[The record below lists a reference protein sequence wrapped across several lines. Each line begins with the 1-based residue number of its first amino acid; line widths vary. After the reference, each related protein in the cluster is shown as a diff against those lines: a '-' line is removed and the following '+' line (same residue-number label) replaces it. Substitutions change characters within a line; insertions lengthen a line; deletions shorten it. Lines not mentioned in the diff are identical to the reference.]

1 MDSSA
6 TALPTAAARRS
17 EPHNASSLT
26 SPTATASAAT
36 ALKPTS
42 TPGSPSSP
50 TKESAS
56 SDGYATTATS
66 VTWPCLVQSQ
76 RPGHE
81 PTPTP
86 TNTGPWSD
94 GCSPTNTPPA
104 SRTTSDERR
113 VGQVWRKKCRYR
125 GAAETEKQNTT

>member
-1 MDSSA
+1 MRISDWSSDGCSSD
-6 TALPTAAARRS
+6 LAAARRS

-26 SPTATASAAT
+26 SPTATASSAT

-94 GCSPTNTPPA
+94 GCS
-104 SRTTSDERR
+104 TTDRKSAVKGKRVAVMVYVGSERIH
-113 VGQVWRKKCRYR
+113 KK
-125 GAAETEKQNTT
+125 KKK

>member
-1 MDSSA
+1 MRISDWSSDVC
-6 TALPTAAARRS
+6 
-17 EPHNASSLT
+17 SSDL
-26 SPTATASAAT
+26 T

-66 VTWPCLVQSQ
+66 VTLPCLVQSQ

-86 TNTGPWSD
+86 PTTGPWSD
-94 GCSPTNTPPA
+94 GRSTTTTPPA
-104 SRTTSDERR
+104 SRTASLPASYYSTPHHSPRP
-113 VGQVWRKKCRYR
+113 
-125 GAAETEKQNTT
+125 